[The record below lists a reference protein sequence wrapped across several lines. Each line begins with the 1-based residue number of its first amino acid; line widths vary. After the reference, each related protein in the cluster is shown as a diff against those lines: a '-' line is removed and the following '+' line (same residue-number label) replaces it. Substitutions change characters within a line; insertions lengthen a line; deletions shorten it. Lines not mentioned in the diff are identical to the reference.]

1 MGVVR
6 SVEFLGGMAEPQG
19 WRPRSNLP
27 EIAFA
32 GRSNV
37 GKSSLVNRLLRRRI
51 ARVSRTPGRTRTVN
65 FYKANDRFVLA
76 DLPGYGFARAARQ
89 ERDSW
94 YRMVRGYLTDSPQLR
109 GVVLLLDVRH
119 DPTRDDLEFM
129 DFLAEAG
136 LPVLIAV
143 TKVDKVSAAD
153 AARRL
158 QGLAE
163 TLDVG
168 EDQLLAVSSR
178 TGKGIPEL
186 ERAIAALLESHR

>member
-51 ARVSRTPGRTRTVN
+51 ARVSRTPGRTKTVN
-65 FYKANDRFVLA
+65 FYKVNDRFVLA

-89 ERDSW
+89 ERHSW
-94 YRMVRGYLTDSPQLR
+94 YRMVRSYLTDSPQLR

-129 DFLAEAG
+129 EFLAEAG

-143 TKVDKVSAAD
+143 TKVDKVSSED
-153 AARRL
+153 TARRL
-158 QGLAE
+158 QGLSE

-178 TGKGIPEL
+178 TGRGIPEL
-186 ERAIAALLESHR
+186 ERAIATLLESQR